1 MIKANNYQPNVVK
14 KAYNRRSWIYSKT
27 VAPMEW
33 EYHLQALDQA
43 QIQPGEKVLPSRN

>member
-1 MIKANNYQPNVVK
+1 MIKANEYQPDTVK
-14 KAYNRRSWIYSKT
+14 RAYNRRSWVYSKT

-43 QIQPGEKVLPSRN
+43 